1 MITKLSTGIVTI
13 ITKRNGVNI
22 VKAYTKHEWKLIG
35 YDKRRNN

>member
-1 MITKLSTGIVTI
+1 MIKKLDTGIVTK